1 MGHVRGRP
9 GQERVR
15 LKAAGSQAQDAG
27 PQGTLSCTGPRLSE
41 CAREGPFGQMLYPGE
56 FSPHTVCAQNH
67 SASVH
72 PYTDPSSSRAGGPRA
87 KGVTEPMHAQAHAL
101 QKEGHLQG
109 LQCSECGQGSLL
121 DDTTHLGGRV
131 PNLAAVA
138 RFPIWKVGLTAGAQ

>member
-72 PYTDPSSSRAGGPRA
+72 PYTDPSSSRVGGPRA
-87 KGVTEPMHAQAHAL
+87 KGVTEPTHAQAHAPEGRAPGGGCSAPSVARAPRWTTRPTWGDMSPTL
-101 QKEGHLQG
+101 QQG
-109 LQCSECGQGSLL
+109 LGSPS
-121 DDTTHLGGRV
+121 GKWG
-131 PNLAAVA
+131 
-138 RFPIWKVGLTAGAQ
+138 